1 MNQARPHPDPLPQE
15 REKRLPLTDVSTPL
29 ADSSVICKRQRS
41 SETQFGSRAT
51 RGAQSLSPLPGGAGQ
66 GEGERS
72 TNQIGWP
79 QSAVATFR
87 KHWPEYLCEAAC
99 LGIFMISA
107 GGFTALLEYPGSPVH
122 NAIPNDFTRLALN
135 GLAMGLTAICII
147 YSPWGARSGAHMNP
161 AVTWTFFR
169 LGKVKPWDALF
180 YPMFQTLGGVMG
192 VLLVKF
198 MLGRVFTETPVNY
211 VVTVPGKT
219 GVAAAFIA
227 EIVIACGMMLMV
239 LFMTN
244 TPKLARF
251 TGLCGG
257 TLVFL
262 YITFE
267 APLSG
272 MSINPARTVASALP
286 SGVWKAGWVYFV
298 APIGGMLL
306 AVEIYRALRKG
317 AQVAC
322 AKWNHDPR
330 QRCIFCGHPG
340 ESSSHKL

>member
-1 MNQARPHPDPLPQE
+1 M
-15 REKRLPLTDVSTPL
+15 
-29 ADSSVICKRQRS
+29 
-41 SETQFGSRAT
+41 
-51 RGAQSLSPLPGGAGQ
+51 
-66 GEGERS
+66 
-72 TNQIGWP
+72 
-79 QSAVATFR
+79 
-87 KHWPEYLCEAAC
+87 EAAC
-99 LGIFMISA
+99 LGAFMISA
-107 GGFTALLEYPGSPVH
+107 GVFTALLEHPNSPVRH
-122 NAIPNDFTRLALN
+122 AIANDLVRRALN
-135 GLAMGLTAICII
+135 GLAMGLTAIGII

-169 LGKVKPWDALF
+169 LGKVRPWDALF
-180 YPMFQTLGGVMG
+180 YPIFQTLGGITG
-192 VLLVKF
+192 VLLLRLV
-198 MLGRVFTETPVNY
+198 LGTIFTNVPVNS
-211 VVTVPGKT
+211 VVTVPGSA
-219 GVAAAFIA
+219 GVVPAFFAEVAIA
-227 EIVIACGMMLMV
+227 WGMMLMV

-251 TGLCGG
+251 TGLLGG

-286 SGVWKAGWVYFV
+286 SGVWTAAWIYFV
-298 APIGGMLL
+298 SPVGGMLL
-306 AVEIYRALRKG
+306 AVESYRMFKRG

-340 ESSSHKL
+340 GAGTRARASERSSTSSCLDPTNAGIL

>member
-1 MNQARPHPDPLPQE
+1 ML
-15 REKRLPLTDVSTPL
+15 STL
-29 ADSSVICKRQRS
+29 RQ
-41 SETQFGSRAT
+41 
-51 RGAQSLSPLPGGAGQ
+51 
-66 GEGERS
+66 
-72 TNQIGWP
+72 
-79 QSAVATFR
+79 
-87 KHWPEYLCEAAC
+87 HWPEYVCEAAC
-99 LGIFMISA
+99 LGAFMISA
-107 GGFTALLEYPGSPVH
+107 GTFTALLEYPNSPMRQ
-122 NAIPNDFTRLALN
+122 ALPGDFLRLALN
-135 GLAMGLTAICII
+135 GLAMGLTAIAII
-147 YSPWGARSGAHMNP
+147 YTPIGARSGAHMNP

-169 LGKVKPWDALF
+169 LGKVKLWDALF
-180 YPMFQTLGGVMG
+180 YPIFQTLGGIAG

-198 MLGRVFTETPVNY
+198 TLGSIFTDAPVSY
-211 VVTVPGKT
+211 VVTVPGQA
-219 GVAAAFIA
+219 GVTTAFIA
-227 EIVIACGMMLMV
+227 ETAIACGMMLMV

-251 TGLCGG
+251 TGLFGG
-257 TLVFL
+257 ALVFL

-286 SGVWKAGWVYFV
+286 SGVWTSGWIYFV
-298 APIGGMLL
+298 APLAGMLL

-340 ESSSHKL
+340 RHRHRVEGREAIWRERLFPQNQSQR

>member
-1 MNQARPHPDPLPQE
+1 MLHPESVSICANLWLPM
-15 REKRLPLTDVSTPL
+15 LSTL
-29 ADSSVICKRQRS
+29 
-41 SETQFGSRAT
+41 
-51 RGAQSLSPLPGGAGQ
+51 
-66 GEGERS
+66 
-72 TNQIGWP
+72 
-79 QSAVATFR
+79 R

-99 LGIFMISA
+99 LGLFMISA
-107 GGFTALLEYPGSPVH
+107 GGFTALLEYPNSLVRQALPSE
-122 NAIPNDFTRLALN
+122 FLRLALN
-135 GLAMGLTAICII
+135 GLAMGLTAISII
-147 YSPWGARSGAHMNP
+147 YSPIGARSGAHMNP

-180 YPMFQTLGGVMG
+180 YPVFQLLGGVAG
-192 VLLVKF
+192 VLMVKLV
-198 MLGRVFTETPVNY
+198 LGRIFTDSPVNH
-211 VVTVPGKT
+211 VVTVPGKA
-219 GVAAAFIA
+219 GVATALIA
-227 EIVIACGMMLMV
+227 ETIVACGMMLMV
-239 LFMTN
+239 LFTTN

-251 TGLCGG
+251 TGLFGG
-257 TLVFL
+257 ALVFL

-286 SGVWKAGWVYFV
+286 SGVWTAGWVYFV

-306 AVEIYRALRKG
+306 AVEIYRLSRKS

-340 ESSSHKL
+340 IPD

>member
-1 MNQARPHPDPLPQE
+1 MIRAL
-15 REKRLPLTDVSTPL
+15 
-29 ADSSVICKRQRS
+29 RQ
-41 SETQFGSRAT
+41 
-51 RGAQSLSPLPGGAGQ
+51 
-66 GEGERS
+66 
-72 TNQIGWP
+72 
-79 QSAVATFR
+79 
-87 KHWPEYLCEAAC
+87 HWPEYLCEAAC
-99 LGIFMISA
+99 LGLFMISA

-122 NAIPNDFTRLALN
+122 HAIPSDFARLALN
-135 GLAMGLTAICII
+135 GLAMGLTAIAII

-180 YPMFQTLGGVMG
+180 YPMFQTLGGVAG
-192 VLLVKF
+192 VLLIRLA
-198 MLGRVFTETPVNY
+198 LGKIFTESPVNC
-211 VVTVPGKT
+211 VVTVPGKA
-219 GVAAAFIA
+219 GVTTAFIV
-227 EIVIACGMMLMV
+227 ETVIACGMMLMV
-239 LFMTN
+239 LVTTN

-251 TGLCGG
+251 TGLFGG
-257 TLVFL
+257 ALVFL

-267 APLSG
+267 APFSG

-286 SGVWKAGWVYFV
+286 SGVWTAGWIYFV

-306 AVEIYRALRKG
+306 AVEIYRVMKKG

-340 ESSSHKL
+340 TQRLAQSIQPPRSAAPSCLIDI

>member
-1 MNQARPHPDPLPQE
+1 MFAAL
-15 REKRLPLTDVSTPL
+15 
-29 ADSSVICKRQRS
+29 
-41 SETQFGSRAT
+41 
-51 RGAQSLSPLPGGAGQ
+51 
-66 GEGERS
+66 
-72 TNQIGWP
+72 
-79 QSAVATFR
+79 R
-87 KHWPEYLCEAAC
+87 KHWPEYLIEAAC
-99 LGIFMISA
+99 LGTFMISA
-107 GGFTALLEYPGSPVH
+107 GLFTALLEHPGSPVRRG
-122 NAIPNDFTRLALN
+122 ITDDFTRLALN
-135 GLAMGLTAICII
+135 GIAMGLTAIAII

-169 LGKVKPWDALF
+169 LGKVKPWDAFF
-180 YPMFQTLGGVMG
+180 YPVFQTLGGVAG
-192 VLLVKF
+192 VWLVKLT
-198 MLGRVFTETPVNY
+198 LGLAFTEMPVNY
-211 VVTVPGKT
+211 VVTVPGRA
-219 GVAAAFIA
+219 GVAVAFLA
-227 EIVIACGMMLMV
+227 EAILACGMMLMV
-239 LFMTN
+239 LSMTN

-286 SGVWKAGWVYFV
+286 SGVWTAGWIYFV

-306 AVEIYRALRKG
+306 AVEIHRMLRKG
-317 AQVAC
+317 KEIAC

-340 ESSSHKL
+340 QP

>member
-1 MNQARPHPDPLPQE
+1 MVRYAELRGKRPSDY
-15 REKRLPLTDVSTPL
+15 RIND
-29 ADSSVICKRQRS
+29 D
-41 SETQFGSRAT
+41 
-51 RGAQSLSPLPGGAGQ
+51 AQSLSPLPEGEGQ
-66 GEGERS
+66 GEGE
-72 TNQIGWP
+72 P
-79 QSAVATFR
+79 SAKPLRLLHSAIIAFR

-99 LGIFMISA
+99 LGTFMISA
-107 GGFTALLEYPGSPVH
+107 GMFTALLEYPSSPVRQVL
-122 NAIPNDFTRLALN
+122 PNDFVRLALN
-135 GLAMGLTAICII
+135 GLTMGLTAIAII

-161 AVTWTFFR
+161 AVTWIFFR

-180 YPMFQTLGGVMG
+180 YPIFQTLGGIAG

-198 MLGRVFTETPVNY
+198 ALGRIFTEAPVNY
-211 VVTVPGKT
+211 VVTVPGKAGT
-219 GVAAAFIA
+219 ATALIA
-227 EIVIACGMMLMV
+227 ETLIACGMMLMV

-244 TPKLARF
+244 SPKLARF

-286 SGVWKAGWVYFV
+286 SGVWTAGWIYFV

-322 AKWNHDPR
+322 AKWNHDPS

-340 ESSSHKL
+340 AKLR